1 MKFTALVA
9 IIEDKNEE
17 AAIDVAKK
25 AGAGGV
31 NDYTR

>member
-25 AGAGGV
+25 PVRAV
-31 NDYTR
+31 